1 MIVGKVVSILD
12 VSVKVILSSQDLE
25 VGDILSTEDGKYL
38 FEIASINTIEATCI
52 TLSSNHG
59 LKKGAKLIKK
69 ASGIEMEYSDKA
81 IGRVFDAYGN
91 IIDGKPF
98 TSETKKVTKGNT
110 ISLKDLDIEAKPL
123 WTGIKII
130 DFFAPI
136 QRGFKI
142 GLIGGAGVG
151 KTVLIRELI
160 HNIYSSTSANAIFIG
175 AGERSREGKELIEEM
190 DKNGLLD
197 KIALVFG
204 QMGSNPVSRS
214 KSIETGL
221 TVAEYLRDEKKK
233 DSLIFIDNVYRFIQ
247 ARSEISMELKEILV
261 ENGYMANMNELI
273 SKIEERANST
283 KDGAITSF
291 QTIYVPADD
300 LNDEAVQNISSY
312 MDGQITLD
320 RKMSEKGL
328 YPAINVFKSTSK
340 LVDASIIGQ
349 RHYDLLK
356 KALSYYTRYD
366 ELEEVIAILGVDEIS
381 DEDKNIFYRTRK
393 LRNYFS
399 QPLFASEAFTNT
411 PGVKV
416 DIEDI
421 LNDVEGILEGKY
433 DSADELSFLYIGAY
447 GK

>member
-1 MIVGKVVSILD
+1 MIVGKVLSILD
-12 VSVKVILSSQDLE
+12 VSIKVILSTDELE
-25 VGDILSTEDGKYL
+25 IGDILTTKDGKYN
-38 FEIASINTIEATCI
+38 FEVVSLTSVEATCI
-52 TLSSNHG
+52 TLESNWG
-59 LKKGAKLIKK
+59 LKKGEKLYKK
-69 ASGIEMEYSDKA
+69 AKGIEMEYSDRA
-81 IGRVFDAYGN
+81 IGRVFDSYGN
-91 IIDGKPF
+91 IVDGQPF
-98 TSETKKVTKGNT
+98 TSENKKITRNKT
-110 ISLKDLDIEAKPL
+110 ISLQDLDIEAKPL

-160 HNIYSSTSANAIFIG
+160 HNIYNSTSANAIFIG

-214 KSIETGL
+214 KSIESGL
-221 TVAEYLRDEKKK
+221 TIAEYLRDEKKK
-233 DSLIFIDNVYRFIQ
+233 DALVFIDNVYRFIQ

-340 LVDASIIGQ
+340 LVDIDVLGE
-349 RHYDLLK
+349 RHYNLLK
-356 KALSYYTRYD
+356 KALAYYTRYD
-366 ELEEVIAILGVDEIS
+366 ELEEVIAILGVDEMS
-381 DEDKNIFYRTRK
+381 EEDKNIFYRTRK

-399 QPLFASEAFTNT
+399 QPLFASESFTNM

-421 LNDVEGILEGKY
+421 LNDVENILNGKY
-433 DSADELSFLYIGAY
+433 DFIDELSFLYIGAY

>member
-1 MIVGKVVSILD
+1 
-12 VSVKVILSSQDLE
+12 
-25 VGDILSTEDGKYL
+25 
-38 FEIASINTIEATCI
+38 
-52 TLSSNHG
+52 
-59 LKKGAKLIKK
+59 
-69 ASGIEMEYSDKA
+69 
-81 IGRVFDAYGN
+81 
-91 IIDGKPF
+91 
-98 TSETKKVTKGNT
+98 
-110 ISLKDLDIEAKPL
+110 
-123 WTGIKII
+123 
-130 DFFAPI
+130 
-136 QRGFKI
+136 
-142 GLIGGAGVG
+142 
-151 KTVLIRELI
+151 
-160 HNIYSSTSANAIFIG
+160 
-175 AGERSREGKELIEEM
+175 M

-214 KSIETGL
+214 KSIESGL
-221 TVAEYLRDEKKK
+221 TIAEYLRDEKKK
-233 DSLIFIDNVYRFIQ
+233 DALVFIDNVYRFIQ

-340 LVDASIIGQ
+340 LVDIDVLGE
-349 RHYDLLK
+349 RHYNLLK
-356 KALSYYTRYD
+356 KALAYYTRYD
-366 ELEEVIAILGVDEIS
+366 ELEEVIAILGVDEMS
-381 DEDKNIFYRTRK
+381 EEDKNIFYRTRK

-399 QPLFASEAFTNT
+399 QPLFASESFTNM

-421 LNDVEGILEGKY
+421 LNDVENILNGKY
-433 DSADELSFLYIGAY
+433 DFIDELSFLYIGAY

>member
-1 MIVGKVVSILD
+1 MIVGKVLSILD
-12 VSVKVILSSQDLE
+12 VSIKVILSTDELE
-25 VGDILSTEDGKYL
+25 IGDILTTKDGKYN
-38 FEIASINTIEATCI
+38 FEVVSLTSVEATCI
-52 TLSSNHG
+52 TLESSWG
-59 LKKGAKLIKK
+59 LKKGEKLYKK
-69 ASGIEMEYSDKA
+69 AKGIEMEYSDRA
-81 IGRVFDAYGN
+81 IGRVFDSYGN
-91 IIDGKPF
+91 IVDGKPF
-98 TSETKKVTKGNT
+98 TSEKKKITRNKT
-110 ISLKDLDIEAKPL
+110 ISLQDLDIEAKPL

-160 HNIYSSTSANAIFIG
+160 HNIYNSTSANAIFIG

-214 KSIETGL
+214 KSIESGL
-221 TVAEYLRDEKKK
+221 TIAEYLRDEKKK
-233 DSLIFIDNVYRFIQ
+233 DALVFIDNVYRFIQ

-340 LVDASIIGQ
+340 LVDIDVLGE
-349 RHYDLLK
+349 RHYNLLK
-356 KALSYYTRYD
+356 KALAYYTRYD
-366 ELEEVIAILGVDEIS
+366 ELEEVIAILGVDEMS
-381 DEDKNIFYRTRK
+381 EEDKNIFYRTRK

-399 QPLFASEAFTNT
+399 QPLFASESFTNM

-421 LNDVEGILEGKY
+421 LNDVENILNGKY
-433 DSADELSFLYIGAY
+433 DFIDELSFLYIGAY